1 MAAKVFCR
9 RNNSLLGQI
18 PEQTWLRRTKV
29 STRMPRTNTCLARQ
43 LVLLIFHVLRCILR
57 NAIHTV
63 YYFMFVFWWV
73 DRYTYVRIY
82 IYIISLS
89 ICMYVIDC
97 HSMLLFVTIK
107 VSTAVL
113 WGNAISSASLDEP
126 GVRDELERGATV
138 YAAGKGLTGHDLT
151 QPVGHES
158 R

>member
-1 MAAKVFCR
+1 
-9 RNNSLLGQI
+9 
-18 PEQTWLRRTKV
+18 
-29 STRMPRTNTCLARQ
+29 
-43 LVLLIFHVLRCILR
+43 
-57 NAIHTV
+57 
-63 YYFMFVFWWV
+63 
-73 DRYTYVRIY
+73 
-82 IYIISLS
+82 
-89 ICMYVIDC
+89 MYVIDC

-126 GVRDELERGATV
+126 GVRDELERGATA